1 MTCINI
7 TFCRRKFGCFG
18 LAFVFGF
25 FMLAPMMGEAKLCPT
40 CHGRKTV
47 TKTFDCPVC
56 RGEGYTGIVGYETI
70 CPRCSKNGIKGR
82 TVQIYGR
89 RQKIGPGTLTEPVE
103 CETCKG
109 TGKVEEASPSKG
121 TVADQPGKPKVI
133 RIRRSTLEKLN
144 QNGEYKNEKLH
155 LIVVD
160 D

>member
-1 MTCINI
+1 MTHIAM
-7 TFCRRKFGCFG
+7 TSWRRDLGRFG
-18 LAFVFGF
+18 LVFTFGF
-25 FMLAPMMGEAKLCPT
+25 FMLVAMTGEAKLCPT

-56 RGEGYTGIVGYETI
+56 KGKGYTGVGYSEMI
-70 CPRCSKNGIKGR
+70 CPRCSKNGIKSR

-89 RQKIGPGTLTEPVE
+89 KQKIGPGTLTEPVE

-109 TGKVEEASPSKG
+109 TGKVEEAKSNG
-121 TVADQPGKPKVI
+121 DTAADQSEKPKVI

-144 QNGEYKNEKLH
+144 QNGEYKTDKLH